1 MIKKS
6 TSRKVFE
13 LFNNL
18 FMVAFS
24 VITLYPFLYVL
35 AASLSGDEF
44 LLSGNFGIIPVGINF
59 DAYKAV
65 LSYPMLGR
73 SYLNTILYTVIGT
86 GINLVMTVLGA
97 YPLARKELKG
107 KKIITFMI
115 VFTMFFSGGLI
126 PTYLIVKSV
135 GLYNTFWAMV
145 VPNAI
150 ATYNLILMRT
160 YFQNIPSEIEEAAQI
175 DGYGYFS
182 ILAKIIIPL
191 SVPSIATVGLFYAV
205 AHWNSYF
212 NALIYLKDQT
222 LYPVQI
228 LLRQIVIQN
237 STEDII
243 NSSTMGGVM
252 FAENVK
258 YAIIIVTA
266 LPIICVYPFIQRYFI
281 KGLMVGS
288 VKG

>member
-6 TSRKVFE
+6 IGRKVFE

-18 FMVAFS
+18 FMIVLS
-24 VITLYPFLYVL
+24 IITLYPFLYVL
-35 AASLSGDEF
+35 AASLSSDSF
-44 LLSGNFGIIPVGINF
+44 LISGNFGIIPEGLNF

-73 SYLNTILYTVIGT
+73 AYLNTVLYTVVGT
-86 GINLVMTVLGA
+86 AINLVMTVLGA
-97 YPLARKELKG
+97 YPLARQNLKG
-107 KKIITFMI
+107 KKIITFLI
-115 VFTMFFSGGLI
+115 VFTMFFGGGLI
-126 PTYLIVKSV
+126 PTYLVVQRV

-145 VPNAI
+145 IPNAI
-150 ATYNLILMRT
+150 ATWNLILMRT
-160 YFQNIPSEIEEAAQI
+160 YFQSIPAEIEEAALI

-182 ILAKIIIPL
+182 ILARIIVPL

-212 NALIYLKDQT
+212 PALIYLKSQE

-237 STEDII
+237 STEGVAD
-243 NSSTMGGVM
+243 SSTMGGVM
-252 FAENVK
+252 FAENIK
-258 YAIIIVTA
+258 YAIIIITA
-266 LPIICVYPFIQRYFI
+266 LPIICIYPFIQRYFI

-288 VKG
+288 IKG